1 MYPLTMPS
9 PLPSLLPPSA
19 TRSTARGIYP
29 DGSIDP
35 KKGPLLGSPNRLKLA
50 VFCANT
56 ERGTT
61 GTFAEE
67 ALKLTW
73 PNSLAIARAVDQS
86 GIEGI
91 IPLARW
97 RKPKTTTPDV
107 DRIFETFTWAAAVAA
122 VTTRV
127 QVFGTFHMP
136 FIHPVLAAK
145 SIATIDHISNGRFAL
160 NAVAGWNSHDFAM
173 LGAVQREHD
182 DRYAVAAEWMEFIE
196 RIWTEHDPFDFN
208 GTYYQGTGIV
218 SQPKPLQF
226 PRPIIMSAGSS
237 PTGQTFARRW
247 ADINFAAI
255 EKFEDAPAIVGQ
267 IKQAAR
273 AIGREVMV
281 YTPTWIVCR
290 DTEQEALDYVHS
302 VIEVQG
308 DYGLAAGAVAEME
321 KNSLSIESFEKRKL
335 AQRSMAGFFA
345 LPLVGTAHQIVEKMG
360 FLADAGID
368 GLAISWVDYEAGIQ
382 QYRET
387 VLPLMVRR
395 GLRVQ

>member
-1 MYPLTMPS
+1 MTTPKS
-9 PLPSLLPPSA
+9 AGSASPSA
-19 TRSTARGIYP
+19 GRTDRTTYP
-29 DGSIDP
+29 DGTADP
-35 KKGPLLGSPNRLKLA
+35 KSGPLMGSPNRLKLA
-50 VFCANT
+50 VFCPNT

-61 GTFAEE
+61 GTFAPE

-73 PNSLAIARAVDQS
+73 PNSLAIARAVDDS

-107 DRIFETFTWAAAVAA
+107 DRIFETFTWAAAIAA
-122 VTTRV
+122 VTKNV

-136 FIHPVLAAK
+136 LIHPVLAAK
-145 SIATIDHISNGRFAL
+145 SVATIDHISNGRFAL

-173 LGAVQREHD
+173 LGVEQKEHE
-182 DRYAVAAEWMEFIE
+182 DRYAVAAEWMELIE
-196 RIWTEHDPFDFN
+196 RVWTEHEPFDFN
-208 GTYYQGTGIV
+208 GKYYQGTGII
-218 SQPKPLQF
+218 SQPKPLQW
-226 PRPIIMSAGSS
+226 PRPVIMSAGSS
-237 PTGQTFARRW
+237 PTGQKFARRW

-255 EKFEDAPAIVGQ
+255 EKMEDAPSVVGQ

-273 AIGREVMV
+273 DIGREVMV
-281 YTPTWIVCR
+281 YTSAWIVCR

-308 DYGLAAGAVAEME
+308 DYGIAMGAVAEME
-321 KNSLSIESFEKRKL
+321 KNSLSIESFEKRKN

-345 LPLVGTAHQIVEKMG
+345 LPLVGTAAQVVEKMK
-360 FLADAGID
+360 FMADAGID
-368 GLAISWVDYEAGIQ
+368 GLAISWVDYDAGVA
-382 QYRET
+382 QYRKT
-387 VLPLMVRR
+387 LLPLMIEA